1 MQGLGAQDAVCAS
14 PLLVGHADKVCP
26 RWLRAAA
33 AVAALA
39 IAAAGCTVANQTP
52 LGDAAGTAIAFE
64 SVEGPPAQVVGKFM
78 RDLNQEAAARQIV
91 VATRGDVVLYRIRGY
106 LAASS
111 DGERPGIVWA
121 WDIYDAEQRRAFR
134 LSGAEPTPGG
144 RRKTGSSSAAFWS
157 AADDAMLRRIA
168 QASIAQ
174 LADFIA
180 AARTPGPGP
189 VAAAS
194 DAAAARTYALRAD

>member
-1 MQGLGAQDAVCAS
+1 MQGLGAQDAVRAS
-14 PLLVGHADKVCP
+14 PLPVGHAGKVCP

-33 AVAALA
+33 AAALA
-39 IAAAGCTVANQTP
+39 IAVAGCTVANQTP
-52 LGDAAGTAIAFE
+52 LADAAGTAIAFE

-91 VATRGDVVLYRIRGY
+91 VATRGDVALYRIRGY

-134 LSGAEPTPGG
+134 LSGAEPTPSG
-144 RRKTGSSSAAFWS
+144 RRMTGSTSAAFWS

-174 LADFIA
+174 LANFIA
-180 AARTPGPGP
+180 AARAPGLGP
-189 VAAAS
+189 VAAAP
-194 DAAAARTYALRAD
+194 DAAAALTYALRGD